1 MSYWPLARGASCF
14 LVLTPT
20 DEECRD
26 ELIIY
31 DSVADVRDA
40 YSNAGLKPLVVS
52 DKILHEALDV
62 TCRAS
67 CRRGAAKAV

>member
-1 MSYWPLARGASCF
+1 MTISGTRFMAFDRLRSH
-14 LVLTPT
+14 
-20 DEECRD
+20 EECRD